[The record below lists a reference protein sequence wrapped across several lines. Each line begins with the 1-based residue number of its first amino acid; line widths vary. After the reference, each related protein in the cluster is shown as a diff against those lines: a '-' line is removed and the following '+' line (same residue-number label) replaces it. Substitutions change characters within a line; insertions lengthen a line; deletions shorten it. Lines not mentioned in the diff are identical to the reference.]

1 MSGSRAGRRQPP
13 VEHFAILG
21 DVRSPETIAR
31 GAGIREIRRL
41 RQTYGAGAWRKRK
54 GRADVVLPDG
64 VTRSAEVHWYEAHGK
79 GRFEFKI
86 KRYLE

>member
-1 MSGSRAGRRQPP
+1 MPEADSGRRPP
-13 VEHFAILG
+13 RITHLVIVGA
-21 DVRSPETIAR
+21 VRSPETIAR
-31 GAGIREIRRL
+31 GGGIREIRRL
-41 RQTYGAGAWRKRK
+41 RRTYGAGAWRKRK